1 MEFATA
7 AELLSACEKEGI
19 GLGEAMLRREVQ
31 LTGASREEVK
41 KRLGRSLGIMENA
54 AATALAAPQKTMGGL
69 IGGQAEKLDRL
80 YGGEA
85 IALDRRR
92 QENRSVCGPVL
103 ARSVAIAMGT
113 LEVNASMGLIVAAP
127 TAGSCGVLPGVLL
140 AQAEAF
146 GFGRE
151 ELLEALLAAGAVGYL
166 LARNATVAGAEGGCQ
181 AEVGTASAMAAAA
194 VVQLHDGTPQMA
206 LWAAGTALVNLM
218 GLVCDPIGGLVESPC
233 QGRNG
238 IGAAGALVAAE
249 TALAGIPS
257 PAPLDEVIEAMYAVG
272 RSLPAELRETA
283 MGGIAA
289 APSAC
294 QRCGG
299 CGA

>member
-1 MEFATA
+1 MNVDFTTA
-7 AELLSACEKEGI
+7 AELLAICKKEVI
-19 GLGEAMLRREVQ
+19 SPGEAMLRREER
-31 LTGASREEVK
+31 LTGASRDEIRG
-41 KRLGRSLGIMENA
+41 RLSRSLEIMKA
-54 AATALAAPQKTMGGL
+54 AAQTALSAPQKTMGGL
-69 IGGQAEKLDRL
+69 IGG
-80 YGGEA
+80 EA
-85 IALDRRR
+85 IALDQR
-92 QENRSVCGPVL
+92 QRTGQSVYGAVM

-127 TAGSCGVLPGVLL
+127 TAGSCGVLPGALL

-146 GFGRE
+146 GFSDE
-151 ELLEALLAAGAVGYL
+151 ELIDGLLTASAVGYL
-166 LARNATVAGAEGGCQ
+166 IARNATVAGAEGGCQ

-194 VVQLHDGTPQMA
+194 VVQLHGGTPQMA

>member
-1 MEFATA
+1 MEFTTA
-7 AELLSACEKEGI
+7 AELLSACEKEGV
-19 GLGEAMLRREVQ
+19 GLGEAMLRREIR

-69 IGGQAEKLDRL
+69 IGG
-80 YGGEA
+80 A

-166 LARNATVAGAEGGCQ
+166 IARNATVAGAEGGCQ
-181 AEVGTASAMAAAA
+181 AEVGAASAMAAAA
-194 VVQLHDGTPQMA
+194 VVQLHGGTPQMA

>member
-1 MEFATA
+1 MEFTNA
-7 AELLSACEKEGI
+7 AELLALCEKEEI
-19 GLGEAMLRREVQ
+19 GLGEAMLRRETA
-31 LTGASREEVK
+31 LTGAGREEI
-41 KRLGRSLGIMENA
+41 RERMARALLIMREA

-69 IGGQAEKLDRL
+69 IGG
-80 YGGEA
+80 EA
-85 IALDRRR
+85 MALDARRKTA
-92 QENRSVCGPVL
+92 SPVCGPL
-103 ARSVAIAMGT
+103 MARAIAIAMGT

-127 TAGSCGVLPGVLL
+127 TAGSCGVLPGALL
-140 AQAEAF
+140 SQAEAF
-146 GFGRE
+146 GFGE
-151 ELLEALLAAGAVGYL
+151 EQLLDALLSAGAVGYL
-166 LARNATVAGAEGGCQ
+166 IARNATVAGAEGGCQ
-181 AEVGTASAMAAAA
+181 AEVGAASAMAAAA
-194 VVQLHDGTPQMA
+194 VTGLHGGSPQQA

-289 APSAC
+289 AP
-294 QRCGG
+294 
-299 CGA
+299 

>member
-7 AELLSACEKEGI
+7 AELLSACEKEGV

-69 IGGQAEKLDRL
+69 IGG
-80 YGGEA
+80 EA
-85 IALDRRR
+85 IALEARR
-92 QENRSVCGPVL
+92 EAGKAVCGPLL
-103 ARSVAIAMGT
+103 ARSAAIAMGT

-127 TAGSCGVLPGVLL
+127 TAGSCGVLPGALL
-140 AQAEAF
+140 GQAEAF
-146 GFGRE
+146 GFKR
-151 ELLEALLAAGAVGYL
+151 EALLEGLLTASAVGYL
-166 LARNATVAGAEGGCQ
+166 IARNATIAGAEGGCQ

-194 VVQLHDGTPQMA
+194 IAGLHGGSPEQC

-233 QGRNG
+233 QGRNA

-257 PAPLDEVIEAMYAVG
+257 PAPLDEVIAAMYAVG
-272 RSLPAELRETA
+272 RALPGELRETA
-283 MGGIAA
+283 LGGIAA

-294 QRCGG
+294 ARCHG
-299 CGA
+299 C

>member
-7 AELLSACEKEGI
+7 AELLSACEKEGV

-41 KRLGRSLGIMENA
+41 KRLGRSLEIMENA

-69 IGGQAEKLDRL
+69 I
-80 YGGEA
+80 GGEA

-140 AQAEAF
+140 AQAEVF

-166 LARNATVAGAEGGCQ
+166 IARNATVAGAEGGCQ
-181 AEVGTASAMAAAA
+181 AEVGAASAMAAAA
-194 VVQLHDGTPQMA
+194 VVQLHGGTPQMA

>member
-1 MEFATA
+1 MDFTTA
-7 AELLSACEKEGI
+7 AQLLALCQEGSVT
-19 GLGEAMLRREVQ
+19 LGEAMLRREMD
-31 LTGASREEVK
+31 LTGASREEIMA
-41 KRLGRSLGIMENA
+41 RLERSLEIMEQA
-54 AATALAAPQKTMGGL
+54 AAAALAAPQKTMGGL
-69 IGGQAEKLDRL
+69 IGG
-80 YGGEA
+80 EA
-85 IALDRRR
+85 IALEARR
-92 QENRSVCGPVL
+92 EAGKAVCGPLL
-103 ARSVAIAMGT
+103 ARSAAIAMGT

-127 TAGSCGVLPGVLL
+127 TAGSCGVLPGALL
-140 AQAEAF
+140 GQAEAF
-146 GFGRE
+146 GFKR
-151 ELLEALLAAGAVGYL
+151 EALLEGLLTASAVGYL
-166 LARNATVAGAEGGCQ
+166 IARNATVAGAEGGCQ

-194 VVQLHDGTPQMA
+194 VTGLHGGSPQQA